1 MTSETNGKEPGSD
14 AATPVAPRKSVAS
27 LPNLVNITGV
37 AMAAGLLI
45 ALAGA
50 GITALHMRA
59 QAEPQHQ
66 IAPAVSVTTMPI
78 RIVEGY
84 DRLAHY
90 TGRLEPARETDL
102 AFERAGL
109 VTGIAR
115 EEGDRIQEGE
125 IVATLDTAKLTIA
138 RQRLEASKRELEA
151 QLDLAELTL
160 GRQSELERRGWS
172 PEQRLDE
179 TRTSRARLMAAID
192 QVKAE
197 IAAIDV
203 DVTKSTIRAPFDGRI
218 AARFVDEGAVLAA
231 GTSVVR
237 LLEDG
242 RLQARIGL
250 PPRLAATLE
259 ADQAFTLVAGHTE
272 LRARIAA
279 RRPDLE
285 TGTRTVTVLFDIVDG
300 GEGIALG
307 DLVRLDLKSR
317 IDERGAWV
325 PLTALKEGRR
335 GMWTLLTVDHP
346 SGQAPIVQ
354 PETVEVLHARGTE
367 VFVRGTFE
375 DGVEIVTGGTD
386 RVVAGQRIALVR
398 E

>member
-1 MTSETNGKEPGSD
+1 M
-14 AATPVAPRKSVAS
+14 
-27 LPNLVNITGV
+27 PNLINTMSVLI
-37 AMAAGLLI
+37 AAGLFI

-50 GITALHMRA
+50 GIAGLHMRA
-59 QAEPQHQ
+59 QTEPQHQ
-66 IAPAVSVTTMPI
+66 VAPAVSVKTRPV
-78 RIVEGY
+78 RIVDGY
-84 DRLAHY
+84 DRLANY
-90 TGRLEPARETDL
+90 TGRLEPARETNL
-102 AFERAGL
+102 AFERAGM
-109 VTGIAR
+109 VTGVAR
-115 EEGDRIQEGE
+115 DEGDRIQEGE
-125 IVATLDTAKLTIA
+125 VVATLDTAKLNIA
-138 RQRLEASKRELEA
+138 RKRLEARKRELEA
-151 QLDLAELTL
+151 ELDLAELTL

-179 TRTSRARLMAAID
+179 TRTSRVRLMAAID

-218 AARFVDEGAVLAA
+218 AARFVDEGTVLAA

-259 ADQAFTLVAGHTE
+259 ADQAYTLVAGHTE

-307 DLVRLDLKSR
+307 DLVRLDVTSK

-346 SGQAPIVQ
+346 SGQAPVVQ

-375 DGVEIVTGGTD
+375 DGIEIITGGTD
-386 RVVAGQRIALVR
+386 RVVAEQRIALVR

>member
-1 MTSETNGKEPGSD
+1 MTSGTNGKKPRSD
-14 AATPVAPRKSVAS
+14 AAIPVAAGKPVAIM
-27 LPNLVNITGV
+27 PNLINMTGV

-59 QAEPQHQ
+59 EAEPQHQ
-66 IAPAVSVTTMPI
+66 IAPAVSVTTRPI

-179 TRTSRARLMAAID
+179 ARATRARLMAAIE
-192 QVKAE
+192 QVAAE
-197 IAAIDV
+197 IAAIEIDL
-203 DVTKSTIRAPFDGRI
+203 TKSELRAPFDGRV

-231 GTSVVR
+231 GTSVIR

-242 RLQARIGL
+242 RRQARIGL
-250 PPRLAATLE
+250 PPRLATTLSR
-259 ADQAFTLVAGHTE
+259 DRSYTLVSGATE
-272 LRARIAA
+272 LSGKLSAQ
-279 RRPDLE
+279 RPDPE
-285 TGTRTVTVLFDIVDG
+285 TGTRTVTVCW
-300 GEGIALG
+300 
-307 DLVRLDLKSR
+307 SR
-317 IDERGAWV
+317 SWSKGKVSTMR
-325 PLTALKEGRR
+325 
-335 GMWTLLTVDHP
+335 P
-346 SGQAPIVQ
+346 SWFA
-354 PETVEVLHARGTE
+354 ARPSL
-367 VFVRGTFE
+367 R
-375 DGVEIVTGGTD
+375 
-386 RVVAGQRIALVR
+386 
-398 E
+398 